1 MLITALMAF
10 DLCYFRKRPAHC
22 PWAFQ
27 ELTLPCS
34 EPTAQRPSSRDPK
47 EKNYTGARGSCF
59 PVASKKRR
67 RGLCH
72 PPRRSRCAAGR
83 PSRRA
88 RLTAATGALR
98 KKKKKRK
105 RERKEKP
112 TLHKV
117 RLGCHERQPD
127 KGFFMD
133 GISIQAAQPFLSG
146 SGVRAREYAP
156 IAGEDSVS
164 QARISR
170 LRAPTSNPLRSP
182 SIPPQSAG

>member
-1 MLITALMAF
+1 MQGDPVSLWLQ
-10 DLCYFRKRPAHC
+10 RKGGGDFATH
-22 PWAFQ
+22 
-27 ELTLPCS
+27 
-34 EPTAQRPSSRDPK
+34 RD
-47 EKNYTGARGSCF
+47 
-59 PVASKKRR
+59 
-67 RGLCH
+67 
-72 PPRRSRCAAGR
+72 AAD
-83 PSRRA
+83 
-88 RLTAATGALR
+88 ALR
-98 KKKKKRK
+98 GDPAAEPGSQQQREHSEKKKKRK

-146 SGVRAREYAP
+146 SGVRAREHAP